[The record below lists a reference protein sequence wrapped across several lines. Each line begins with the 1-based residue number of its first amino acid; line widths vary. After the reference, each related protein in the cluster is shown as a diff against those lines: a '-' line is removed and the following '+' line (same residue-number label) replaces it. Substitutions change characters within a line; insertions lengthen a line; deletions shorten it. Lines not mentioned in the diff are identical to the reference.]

1 MSRGLNFRAAWLT
14 LRGAAPPRRSWPC
27 PGGTIVVNLDL
38 RTRSD
43 ADVRPLDFVSFHEDA
58 LPRLL
63 RSATAELAA
72 HGVELLGLRPLALAV
87 DGSAYT
93 YAVAGGKLEVRPGED
108 GAEAVAELTPQAFAD
123 LMQDL
128 RSTIGL
134 LISDDVRMRRGS
146 QRSFVD
152 WEPVLRAMLD
162 GRPVYQ
168 PGSIDLRDRDGS
180 PLRLQRTFRLGDAPA
195 EMAHFLGAAGFLHI
209 AGMFTADEMAALGA
223 DIDRAAPLYAPD
235 DGRSWW
241 ARTRAGEHRPVRLQY
256 FQEHSAATRALLD
269 DPRLLAIAD
278 LTTNRHRAARRGE
291 NAIEALIKP
300 IGVVEGISDVS
311 WHKDCSLG
319 RHSYQCCGITV
330 GISVT
335 DSDAAS
341 GQLCVVAGSHR
352 ANVPLRGLRDDLD
365 LPRVGLPTRA
375 GDVTVHLSCTL
386 HMSIPPTARERR
398 VMYTGLALPPRA
410 GDSRPA
416 YDALRA
422 VREQA
427 PRKVA
432 ALAGTSISD
441 DPEMERV
448 NRFDTRG
455 VRSTR

>member
-1 MSRGLNFRAAWLT
+1 M
-14 LRGAAPPRRSWPC
+14 
-27 PGGTIVVNLDL
+27 VNLDL

-43 ADVRPLDFVSFHEDA
+43 TQVRALDFVAFHEQE
-58 LPRLL
+58 LPTLL
-63 RSATAELAA
+63 RSPGAVLAA
-72 HGVELLGLRPLALAV
+72 RGVAVLGLQPLALQV
-87 DGSAYT
+87 DGRSYT
-93 YAVAGGKLEVRPGED
+93 YAVAGDSLTVHPGEA
-108 GAEAVAELTPQAFAD
+108 GAASVAALSPQAFSD
-123 LMQDL
+123 LVQEQ
-128 RSTIGL
+128 RTTIALVIG
-134 LISDDVRMRRGS
+134 DDVRTLRGS
-146 QRSFVD
+146 QRDFVE
-152 WEPVLRAMLD
+152 WEPVLRALLD
-162 GRPVYQ
+162 QRPVYE
-168 PGSIDLRDRDGS
+168 PRSIELRDRDGAR
-180 PLRLQRTFRLGDAPA
+180 LRLARTFTLDDPPA
-195 EMAHFLGAAGFLHI
+195 ELAHFLGTAGFLHI
-209 AGMFTADEMAALGA
+209 AGVFTPDEMQAVSR
-223 DIDRAAPLYAPD
+223 DIDRAVPAYTPD

-269 DPRLLAIAD
+269 DARLAAIAD
-278 LTTNRHRAARRGE
+278 LTVNQHRLGQRREG

-365 LPRVGLPTRA
+365 LPRIGLPTRA

-386 HMSIPPTARERR
+386 HMSIPPTDRERR
-398 VMYTGLALPPRA
+398 VMYTAFALPPRP
-410 GDSRPA
+410 GDSRA
-416 YDALRA
+416 AGDALRA
-422 VREQA
+422 VREHA
-427 PRKVA
+427 PRMVA
-432 ALAGTSISD
+432 ARAGTSISD

-455 VRSTR
+455 VRPTR